1 MANIWKKVIE
11 GKLLEKKNFE
21 FSKEALVDIMK
32 GVGELIK
39 RVNSLEGEVK
49 EARGDIRTK
58 SSTTIIKEVNT
69 GSSDVN
75 EKQTLNNEDS
85 VTFIPQIETDNLS
98 IETQKKTQKKK
109 IKKDFSKISDKL
121 SEED

>member
-11 GKLLEKKNFE
+11 GKLLDQKNFE
-21 FSKEALVDIMK
+21 FSKEALVEIMQ

-49 EARGDIRTK
+49 EARGDIRTNP
-58 SSTTIIKEVNT
+58 STTIIKEVSTETNNN
-69 GSSDVN
+69 G
-75 EKQTLNNEDS
+75 EKKLLNDENS
-85 VTFIPQIETDNLS
+85 ATFIPQVVTDNLS
-98 IETQKKTQKKK
+98 IETKKKTQKKK

>member
-11 GKLLEKKNFE
+11 GKLLDQKNFE
-21 FSKEALVDIMK
+21 FSKEALVEIIQ

-49 EARGDIRTK
+49 EARGDIRTNP
-58 SSTTIIKEVNT
+58 STTIIKEVSTETNNN
-69 GSSDVN
+69 G
-75 EKQTLNNEDS
+75 EKKLLNDEDS
-85 VTFIPQIETDNLS
+85 ATFIPQVVTENLS
-98 IETQKKTQKKK
+98 IETKKQTQKKK